1 MLCNAVRTDV
11 SQSSPLGFGG
21 IFAASRR
28 SIMADRIARPVP
40 FADLEQHFKTRGP
53 LREASIALER
63 RFHVAADREPHVRTR
78 LERVER
84 GDGRSHWEVVVEI
97 DGVRTGGRALPPALK
112 GSASRIERRLMSE
125 DQLARQLTG
134 FVPDHLGFS
143 ATPRELVKSFRR
155 IRALE
160 PEPRI
165 ATTVFGDDN
174 RRAFQ
179 DTAYPWSTVGLV
191 QTNRGSGSGVMI
203 GPRHLLTV
211 SHVIDWTAPP
221 GFAADWVKF
230 TPSFF
235 DGQAPFGEA
244 FGVHVYWY
252 VQEDGDG
259 FISGNEGN
267 FDYVVVV
274 LDRRLGDSTGWMGAR
289 GYDDDWDSL
298 DVWSHMGYPAD
309 LNSGQ
314 RPTWQ
319 GGFRV
324 DGTDAAAQSIL
335 HQADVF
341 PGQSGGPV
349 FGFWAG
355 DVGPRAIAVQS
366 WQTSA
371 NNGASGSMDMRD
383 LVALARTDFA

>member
-1 MLCNAVRTDV
+1 MSDCIQKPISV
-11 SQSSPLGFGG
+11 S
-21 IFAASRR
+21 
-28 SIMADRIARPVP
+28 
-40 FADLEQHFKTRGP
+40 DLEQHFKSRGP
-53 LREASIALER
+53 SRETPIAVER
-63 RFHVAADREPHVRTR
+63 RFHIAADHEPIINTR
-78 LERVER
+78 LQRVER
-84 GDGRSHWEVVVEI
+84 GDGQPYWEVVVEI
-97 DGVRTGGRALPPALK
+97 EGVHAGGRAVPAALR
-112 GSASRIERRLMSE
+112 GQAVRIKERETSE
-125 DQLARQLTG
+125 DRLAQYLTG
-134 FVPDHLGFS
+134 FVPDHLGFN
-143 ATPRELVKSFRR
+143 ATPCEWLKSVRR
-155 IRALE
+155 IREVLS
-160 PEPRI
+160 EPRV
-165 ATTVFGDDN
+165 ATTIFSPDN

-191 QTNRGSGSGVMI
+191 ETNRGSGSGVMI

-211 SHVIDWTAPP
+211 SHVIDWSAPA
-221 GFAADWVKF
+221 GFAADWVRF
-230 TPSFF
+230 TPSYF
-235 DGQAPFGEA
+235 DGNAPFGEA
-244 FGVHVYWY
+244 YGAHIYWY

-259 FISGNEGN
+259 FISDDEGDY
-267 FDYVVVV
+267 DYVVVV
-274 LDRRLGDSTGWMGAR
+274 LDRRLGETTGWMGAR
-289 GYDDDWDSL
+289 GYDDDWDDL

-349 FGFWAG
+349 FGFWSG

-366 WQTSA
+366 WQTSR

>member
-1 MLCNAVRTDV
+1 MPNAIQRPIPVKE
-11 SQSSPLGFGG
+11 LG
-21 IFAASRR
+21 R
-28 SIMADRIARPVP
+28 
-40 FADLEQHFKTRGP
+40 HFKARCAVNEKP
-53 LREASIALER
+53 LAIER
-63 RFHVAADREPHVRTR
+63 RFHVAAERKPQVEAR
-78 LERVER
+78 LERIDR
-84 GDGRSHWEVVVEI
+84 GRGQSSWEVIVNISGVEA
-97 DGVRTGGRALPPALK
+97 GGRALPPALK
-112 GSASRIERRLMSE
+112 GRAIKIGKRKVSE
-125 DQLARQLTG
+125 ELLAQHLTG
-134 FVPDHLGFS
+134 YVPDHLGFNS
-143 ATPRELVKSFRR
+143 TPKQLVKSVKSIRPVTSDRR
-155 IRALE
+155 V
-160 PEPRI
+160 
-165 ATTVFGDDN
+165 ATTIFGTDD

-179 DTAYPWSTVGLV
+179 DTTYPWSTVGLV

-221 GFAADWVKF
+221 GFAADWVRF

-235 DGQAPFGEA
+235 DGGAPFGES
-244 FGVHVYWY
+244 FGVHIYWF

-274 LDRRLGDSTGWMGAR
+274 LDRRLGETTGWMGAR

-298 DVWSHMGYPAD
+298 NAWSHMGYPTD

-335 HQADVF
+335 HKADVF

-349 FGFWAG
+349 FGFWPG

-366 WQTSA
+366 WQNSS

-383 LVALARTDFA
+383 LVARARTEFA